1 MALSDVVLEF
11 FKLCLP
17 WFHINLEMIS
27 SGSLEPIRFKEV
39 NLVHFIHPLLVFHT
53 HLRLFFFAP
62 LVGPC
67 LQFAPF
73 ARTCYGLYPLLV
85 HATSCTHYWDMLTI
99 CTHYWDVLRL
109 ISINFCSWPV
119 SWLYL
124 ETFALGQFLG
134 YVLRKFVLGQV
145 LGQVLGRLALF
156 QVPGHVTWIILF

>member
-1 MALSDVVLEF
+1 MPSLIPHKSWDDFLR
-11 FKLCLP
+11 LP
-17 WFHINLEMIS
+17 WTNSFQGGQSCALYTPTFGFSYPLEALFLCTPRWALLTICT
-27 SGSLEPIRFKEV
+27 LCWDVLWLVPIAG
-39 NLVHFIHPLLVFHT
+39 I
-53 HLRLFFFAP
+53 
-62 LVGPC
+62 
-67 LQFAPF
+67 
-73 ARTCYGLYPLLV
+73 CYSLYPLLV
-85 HATSCTHYWDMLTI
+85 RATSCTHYWDMLTI